1 MKIFNKYL
9 IKRSFLISL
18 FIFVIFALL
27 DLVFNFISELEN
39 ISTDYTFFSA
49 LKFVFIS
56 MPHNASGFLEG
67 ACLLGVMISL
77 GISHEEGNLN
87 VLRSSGQSPIKIILT
102 SSLGTML
109 LVLSFI
115 AIDETYFR
123 NVHLNAEVER
133 SLKLNKQKQVTSDNQ
148 WVKGDESILSY
159 SNIINDTIFNIK
171 FIKLESNKALYFKT
185 ADSAKIY
192 LEEIIFDDTLKSHSF
207 NSEQNNELK
216 EKFIFPLVARIP
228 FKNIES
234 LSIYEIRKYQE
245 ILLESSLSE
254 DILFRSHLNKSYFKR
269 VFYPFSILA
278 VIIFFGSFIFGSLRD
293 SSPASRV
300 VIAVVGGFS
309 YKVIQDFSISFFI
322 SFGYP
327 VFIGVVMPAIVLLMA
342 SLFLYKRI

>member
-1 MKIFNKYL
+1 MRIFNKYL

-102 SSLGTML
+102 SSLGTMI

-123 NVHLNAEVER
+123 NVHINAEVER
-133 SLKLNKQKQVTSDNQ
+133 SLKLNKQKQVTADNQ
-148 WVKGDESILSY
+148 WVKGDKSILSY

-207 NSEQNNELK
+207 SSEQNNEPERK
-216 EKFIFPLVARIP
+216 IYI
-228 FKNIES
+228 
-234 LSIYEIRKYQE
+234 SI
-245 ILLESSLSE
+245 
-254 DILFRSHLNKSYFKR
+254 
-269 VFYPFSILA
+269 
-278 VIIFFGSFIFGSLRD
+278 GSQNPI
-293 SSPASRV
+293 
-300 VIAVVGGFS
+300 
-309 YKVIQDFSISFFI
+309 
-322 SFGYP
+322 
-327 VFIGVVMPAIVLLMA
+327 
-342 SLFLYKRI
+342 